1 MSDKVAV
8 VMGGTSAERSVSL
21 ASGQSV
27 LNALVESGIN
37 AIAVDPK
44 MYSLINLRKDG
55 FTKVFNMLHG
65 RGGEDGTLQ
74 GLLDY
79 LGLPYTGS
87 GVLPSALTMDK
98 LKTKLVW
105 QALNLPVTN
114 YFVLHKDNLLSQQE
128 IITKVGLPLIVKP
141 VHEGSSFGMSKVFT
155 TENLGG
161 ALEAAFEYDD
171 TILVENCLTGAEFT
185 VSIVGNDVLP
195 TIRIETDTEFYDY
208 EAKYRSD
215 STRYFCPGTCSDR
228 QEQQLKALALKAYQA
243 VGCQGWGR
251 VDIMLDEEGAP
262 YLLEVNTTPGM
273 TSHSL
278 VPMAAKQYGWAFNEL
293 VCRILALVGEN
304 N

>member
-8 VMGGTSAERSVSL
+8 VMGGTSAERNVSL
-21 ASGQSV
+21 ASGQCV

-44 MYSLINLRKDG
+44 IYSLINLRKDG
-55 FTKVFNMLHG
+55 FTKVFNILHG

-79 LGLPYTGS
+79 LGLSYTGS
-87 GVLPSALTMDK
+87 GILSSALTMDK

-105 QALNLPVTN
+105 QAFDLPVTN
-114 YFVLHKDNLLSQQE
+114 YLVLHKDNLLSQQE

-141 VHEGSSFGMSKVFT
+141 IHEGSSVGMSKVFMN
-155 TENLGG
+155 EDLDC

-171 TILVENCLTGAEFT
+171 AILVENCLTGAEFT
-185 VSIVGNDVLP
+185 VSIVGHDILP

-208 EAKYRSD
+208 EAKYHSD
-215 STRYFCPGTCSDR
+215 ATRYFCPGTCSDR
-228 QEQQLKALALKAYQA
+228 QEQQLKTLALKAYQA

-251 VDIMLDEEGAP
+251 VDIMLDEGGDP
-262 YLLEVNTTPGM
+262 YLLEINTTPGM

-278 VPMAAKQYGWAFNEL
+278 VPMAAKQYGWTFNKL
-293 VCRILALVGEN
+293 VCRILALVGEK
-304 N
+304 

>member
-8 VMGGTSAERSVSL
+8 VMGGTSAERNVSL

-44 MYSLINLRKDG
+44 IYSLINLRKDG

-74 GLLDY
+74 GLLDS
-79 LGLPYTGS
+79 LGLSYTGS
-87 GVLPSALTMDK
+87 GILSSALTMDK

-105 QALNLPVTN
+105 QALGLPVTN
-114 YFVLHKDNLLSQQE
+114 YLVLYKDNLLSQQE

-141 VHEGSSFGMSKVFT
+141 IHEGSSFGMSKVFT
-155 TENLGG
+155 NENLRG
-161 ALEAAFEYDD
+161 ALEAAFKYDD
-171 TILVENCLTGAEFT
+171 AILVENCLTGAEFT
-185 VSIVGNDVLP
+185 VSIVGDDILP

-208 EAKYRSD
+208 EAKYHSD

-228 QEQQLKALALKAYQA
+228 QEQQLKILALKAYQA

-251 VDIMLDEEGAP
+251 VDIMLDAGGNP
-262 YLLEVNTTPGM
+262 YLLEINTTPGM
-273 TSHSL
+273 TNHSL
-278 VPMAAKQYGWAFNEL
+278 VPMAAKQYGWTFNEL
-293 VCRILALVGEN
+293 VCRILALVGKN
-304 N
+304 S